1 MRDVGAAPIVSA
13 TEAPTVPDRGISREG
28 LAQLAA
34 SRDRR
39 RQVSMPATQQPE
51 TPTATQQEVTHAAL
65 KRAAL
70 IFESDVEDDE
80 DEEDGEQDEEGCLPC
95 LCPMRL
101 RLYRHLLRP
110 RKMVARIGGPR
121 IQYGSSE
128 GESD

>member
-1 MRDVGAAPIVSA
+1 MRDVGAASDVSA

-80 DEEDGEQDEEGCLPC
+80 DEEEGCPPRL
-95 LCPMRL
+95 LPMRL